1 MMKKFSLIF
10 ELCNCSN
17 GDLADNDALEEKFMR
32 MLTGSG
38 FTPVSS
44 QKKEFTPHGL
54 TLAAI
59 LTESHAL
66 LHSWPE
72 ESRLSI
78 DIYTCSDPAKLESF
92 IGMALEEF
100 NPGKYFFKVIDRNK
114 IVDL

>member
-10 ELCNCSN
+10 ELCKCGTSDLTDNN
-17 GDLADNDALEEKFMR
+17 GLEEKFMR
-32 MLTGSG
+32 LLSGAG
-38 FTPVSS
+38 FTPVST
-44 QKKEFTPHGL
+44 QKKEFTPQGL

-92 IGMALEEF
+92 ISLALEEF
-100 NPGKYFFKVIDRNK
+100 NPGKYFFKVIDRNRVVE
-114 IVDL
+114 I